1 MVKKLLKNNIVSLI
15 MIALVLV
22 IYFVA
27 NNLVLSLVFLLVCLV
42 YTIWNNMGVLIEE
55 SNSREALQLLKKN
68 KKYRWFEDYIDKMD
82 SVYKGSVSKL
92 DSLKELEVSE
102 SIIDAADKIVIQIG
116 SNVDACILYIKTY
129 SYQIDEDFRSYN
141 QYLERLC
148 IESKNLEDKLEE
160 LINLVFE
167 NKKSA
172 DDIDLSSVDD
182 ILEALKEVSKFKNS

>member
-15 MIALVLV
+15 MVALVLV

-27 NNLVLSLVFLLVCLV
+27 NNLILSLVFLLVCLV
-42 YTIWNNMGVLIEE
+42 YTIWNNMGVLIDE
-55 SNSREALQLLKKN
+55 SNSRETLQLLKRN

-92 DSLKELEVSE
+92 NSLKELEVSE
-102 SIIDAADKIVIQIG
+102 SIIDAAEKIVSQIG
-116 SNVDACILYIKTY
+116 SNVDACILYVKTY
-129 SYQIDEDFRSYN
+129 SYQIDEEFRSYN

-148 IESKNLEDKLEE
+148 TESKHLEDKLEE

-182 ILEALKEVSKFKNS
+182 ILEALKEVSNFKNS

>member
-82 SVYKGSVSKL
+82 SVYKGSVNKL

-102 SIIDAADKIVIQIG
+102 SIIDAADKIVTQIG

>member
-82 SVYKGSVSKL
+82 SIYKGSVSKL

>member
-1 MVKKLLKNNIVSLI
+1 

-82 SVYKGSVSKL
+82 SIYKGSVSKL